1 MYALNFRKKIL
12 YGVRKKAT
20 HHHTDQLRLCTFF
33 PDLVRIGPPPP
44 PAGLEGLGRPPA
56 LHGPVLGAR
65 FRARL
70 QGPLPRPVTHPRF
83 SPTAAAGRP
92 PPPPGARAGLCEP
105 YGARRAPAGRP
116 VVALRPV
123 ESGPRYPRARPRYP
137 KARPRYPKADP
148 SHPKAARPVPFRTP
162 PASPGRPTTPTAS
175 RGPFLPSAA
184 RPGGSEREAGETP
197 ASDHLG
203 RRTAKRTRRRRCG
216 IPPNPGPSGPLSLG
230 RPNPP
235 TKPFATPSARPPR
248 PGGPRARAPPP
259 LRDRAAAQ
267 ATRKLAWPRV
277 PESRPGPAGPKADPR
292 PPCPTLSTPAAT
304 APRETA
310 PALKGGRHRAAS
322 PFLGWVTRK
331 PAAAPLPRRP
341 SYRPWAPAWVPT
353 PARRALVYGSGFR
366 KTPGYGA
373 WEKTSSRSRPPA
385 QAAARGLQ
393 RAPCASQAR
402 LPESASGRG
411 YPRPCSAPP
420 STPLAWRARGRPA
433 SRVTRKPGPSLADAA
448 PRARST
454 KSEAGYPEARAPQP
468 KPAQPK
474 PAQPEP
480 AQPSRSQVTR
490 KPSGPRRTTNKSH
503 HSSY

>member
-1 MYALNFRKKIL
+1 MRHPAQPGPERPPEPRQAEPPHEA
-12 YGVRKKAT
+12 VRDPFSA
-20 HHHTDQLRLCTFF
+20 
-33 PDLVRIGPPPP
+33 P
-44 PAGLEGLGRPPA
+44 PA
-56 LHGPVLGAR
+56 
-65 FRARL
+65 
-70 QGPLPRPVTHPRF
+70 PRR
-83 SPTAAAGRP
+83 
-92 PPPPGARAGLCEP
+92 
-105 YGARRAPAGRP
+105 PAGSRP
-116 VVALRPV
+116 
-123 ESGPRYPRARPRYP
+123 
-137 KARPRYPKADP
+137 
-148 SHPKAARPVPFRTP
+148 
-162 PASPGRPTTPTAS
+162 
-175 RGPFLPSAA
+175 
-184 RPGGSEREAGETP
+184 
-197 ASDHLG
+197 
-203 RRTAKRTRRRRCG
+203 
-216 IPPNPGPSGPLSLG
+216 
-230 RPNPP
+230 
-235 TKPFATPSARPPR
+235 
-248 PGGPRARAPPP
+248 PPP

-468 KPAQPK
+468 KPAQP
-474 PAQPEP
+474 
-480 AQPSRSQVTR
+480 SRSQVTR

>member
-1 MYALNFRKKIL
+1 MDASPARRVLVYALNFRKKIL

-137 KARPRYPKADP
+137 KADP

-259 LRDRAAAQ
+259 L
-267 ATRKLAWPRV
+267 
-277 PESRPGPAGPKADPR
+277 
-292 PPCPTLSTPAAT
+292 
-304 APRETA
+304 
-310 PALKGGRHRAAS
+310 
-322 PFLGWVTRK
+322 
-331 PAAAPLPRRP
+331 
-341 SYRPWAPAWVPT
+341 
-353 PARRALVYGSGFR
+353 AR
-366 KTPGYGA
+366 
-373 WEKTSSRSRPPA
+373 
-385 QAAARGLQ
+385 
-393 RAPCASQAR
+393 
-402 LPESASGRG
+402 
-411 YPRPCSAPP
+411 
-420 STPLAWRARGRPA
+420 
-433 SRVTRKPGPSLADAA
+433 
-448 PRARST
+448 
-454 KSEAGYPEARAPQP
+454 
-468 KPAQPK
+468 
-474 PAQPEP
+474 
-480 AQPSRSQVTR
+480 
-490 KPSGPRRTTNKSH
+490 
-503 HSSY
+503 